1 MKKSLCLILSAI
13 TIFLFTSCHFGNN
26 AKRISPEETEKHYYK
41 YVEAVENCIEENDI
55 KAKDIATH
63 FDNGHGYIMMLLDK
77 RSTRLHI
84 NIDNNRYNPLGKDY
98 ESGFETYKIYVER
111 RFADADDR
119 LIESSSVLKII
130 STVLTEATGENVTE
144 EEIKEYFEQCKE
156 DIELS
161 DYDPEKLSVNLANV
175 DGMYKNEHFGYSLM
189 FYPKYLRDAYSEQ
202 LQFGGADDSFTYF
215 SKQRE
220 DG

>member
-1 MKKSLCLILSAI
+1 MKKSLCLILSVL
-13 TIFLFTSCHFGNN
+13 TIFLFTSCRFENN
-26 AKRISPEETEKHYYK
+26 AKRISPEETEKHYYE

-63 FDNGHGYIMMLLDK
+63 FDDGHGFIMMLLDK

-111 RFADADDR
+111 RFADLDDR
-119 LIESSSVLKII
+119 LNESEAVLKII
-130 STVLTEATGENVTE
+130 SAVLSQATGETVTE
-144 EEIKEYFEQCKE
+144 EELKVYFEESKKK
-156 DIELS
+156 IELS

-175 DGMYKNEHFGYSLM
+175 DSIFKNEAFGYSLH
-189 FYPKYLRDAYSEQ
+189 FYPKYMRDAYSEQ
-202 LQFGGADDSFTYF
+202 IQFGGLDDSYTSFC
-215 SKQRE
+215 KH
-220 DG
+220 